1 MTDQA
6 SRAVERRKAAHELRI
21 LVADDERDTVDT
33 LKTLL
38 EDEGHTVLGLSSG
51 REVITSLRQFRPDVV
66 ILDIAVPGYSG
77 YALAQMV
84 RYSFNDMRRP
94 LLIAITGMWK
104 EFADRRLAEQVGF
117 DYHLLKPC
125 DPAALL
131 ALLPSRG
138 QPPV

>member
-1 MTDQA
+1 VTDQA
-6 SRAVERRKAAHELRI
+6 SRAVERRKAAHALRI
-21 LVADDERDTVDT
+21 LLADDERDTVET
-33 LKTLL
+33 LKTVL
-38 EDEGHTVLGLSSG
+38 EDEGHTVLGLTNG
-51 REVITSLRQFRPDVV
+51 REVITSIRLFRPDVV

-77 YALAQMV
+77 YAIAQMV
-84 RYSFNDMRRP
+84 RFSFTDMRRP

-117 DYHLLKPC
+117 DYHLVKPC

-138 QPPV
+138 QPG

>member
-6 SRAVERRKAAHELRI
+6 PRASERRKASHALRI

-33 LKTLL
+33 LKAVL
-38 EDEGHTVLGLSSG
+38 EHEGHTVLGVYGGKEALSAV
-51 REVITSLRQFRPDVV
+51 RLFRPDVI
-66 ILDIAVPGYSG
+66 ILDIAVPDFSG

-84 RYSFNDMRRP
+84 RVSFTDMRRP

-138 QPPV
+138 QPA